1 MSEKVVYQLFE
12 LITVIF
18 EAFIVQ
24 QYINGFFERCV
35 KTRYAFLGYS
45 LFCIGLSFL
54 SLFYRLPIIL
64 VCYTV
69 LGVFLLEY
77 YLYSGNILTKFFIAF
92 FFGVLMI
99 SSEII
104 CVGIVS
110 TLGEINLEDSHK
122 YGLPRALMITVVKL
136 VQILVVKILGI
147 LVKRR
152 RGTNDNIEIKGALF
166 LVICQ
171 ALSIIL
177 SYNIFMTA
185 YNTDGNLTTTVLLS
199 ISAIIY
205 INIIVFWYFD
215 KIKTAYEY
223 KHEKELVETKLEFQN
238 EYYELLDEYQQET
251 EALWHDMKKH
261 ISAIKE
267 LYQQDLK
274 FNTERYI
281 NALDDK
287 INDIPKI
294 VRTSIPAINAILVD
308 GLRKATKENIDVR
321 LDINISQDTIINDFD
336 LCVLLGNTLENAI
349 NACCL
354 LPKGDKRYINV
365 SILQSNSLMLI
376 DVKNPFISSINA
388 VSQKE
393 RKHGY
398 GLKNVRKVVKKYGG
412 YIKIHDTYDIFH
424 VSLIIP

>member
-1 MSEKVVYQLFE
+1 
-12 LITVIF
+12 
-18 EAFIVQ
+18 
-24 QYINGFFERCV
+24 
-35 KTRYAFLGYS
+35 
-45 LFCIGLSFL
+45 
-54 SLFYRLPIIL
+54 
-64 VCYTV
+64 
-69 LGVFLLEY
+69 
-77 YLYSGNILTKFFIAF
+77 
-92 FFGVLMI
+92 
-99 SSEII
+99 
-104 CVGIVS
+104 
-110 TLGEINLEDSHK
+110 
-122 YGLPRALMITVVKL
+122 
-136 VQILVVKILGI
+136 
-147 LVKRR
+147 
-152 RGTNDNIEIKGALF
+152 
-166 LVICQ
+166 
-171 ALSIIL
+171 
-177 SYNIFMTA
+177 MTA